1 MKQPL
6 ISLLF
11 VTLTGALCASNA
23 LAADEHQGHNHDGK
37 HTAHAHDTKPLYGGV
52 VTEVKD
58 INYELV
64 AKADRLA
71 LYIVDHGKPLDV
83 KGASATLTLLS
94 AAGKTDVVLQP
105 VADRLEATGTFK
117 LGAGTKVLAQITLP
131 GKPAQAV
138 RFTLK

>member
-1 MKQPL
+1 MKRPL
-6 ISLLF
+6 ISLFF
-11 VTLTGALCASNA
+11 VTLTGAICASNT
-23 LAADEHQGHNHDGK
+23 LATDQHQGHNHDGT
-37 HTAHAHDTKPLYGGV
+37 HATHAHDAKPLYGGV

-64 AKADRLA
+64 AKADSLT
-71 LYIVDHGKPLDV
+71 LYIIDHGKPLDV
-83 KGASATLTLLS
+83 KGASATLALLS

-105 VADRLEATGTFK
+105 VADRLEAKGTFK

>member
-1 MKQPL
+1 MKRPL
-6 ISLLF
+6 ISLFF
-11 VTLTGALCASNA
+11 VTLTGAICASNT
-23 LAADEHQGHNHDGK
+23 LAADQHQGHNHDGK
-37 HTAHAHDTKPLYGGV
+37 HATHAQLYGGV

-64 AKADRLA
+64 AKADSLT
-71 LYIVDHGKPLDV
+71 LYIIDHGKPLDV
-83 KGASATLTLLS
+83 KGASATLALLS

-105 VADRLEATGTFK
+105 VADRLEAKGTFK